1 MNHGQ
6 KLNRRSGRSAAPV
19 TELRRPHGNLRLGW
33 GAAVPK
39 PVHAFGISTRQ
50 PEGSWRS
57 QPRLLF
63 LSSTSNPS
71 TGPVS
76 LSPNYIP
83 NATSYNHLPLHHSD
97 LNQHHPPP
105 TDSYLLSRIHPRHPT
120 ISSQEGG
127 HILYTWFTI

>member
-1 MNHGQ
+1 MIALSLIHLQ
-6 KLNRRSGRSAAPV
+6 SINRSC
-19 TELRRPHGNLRLGW
+19 
-33 GAAVPK
+33 
-39 PVHAFGISTRQ
+39 
-50 PEGSWRS
+50 
-57 QPRLLF
+57 
-63 LSSTSNPS
+63 
-71 TGPVS
+71 

-127 HILYTWFTI
+127 HILYTWFII